1 MTVDFALYARAL
13 GWHPAFIGGV
23 IGAGLLFASLA
34 TALAGPV
41 SDRWGRKPFLLGY
54 QALSVLLALIALAS
68 ARRWLLAGVAAVAG
82 YGRAA
87 AGAPALFGAVEQ
99 AWLAGSIPHRR
110 FGRIFSANTACGFFG
125 NAAGAFLGALP
136 EVWQGAL
143 PGPLAFRPLFA
154 IVALGA
160 AISFCILLG
169 AEDRVHPRTAR
180 RDEAS
185 APPDRAGENR
195 LLAGLAGLNALNGL
209 GIGLVGPLI
218 TWWLATRYGVGP
230 KAIGSAIGVI
240 LILSAVSALLAG
252 RLGTRF
258 GAIRT
263 VVAMRGVGLALL
275 VALPFMP
282 TYTLAVLAYGLRTIA
297 NRGSAGQRQALI
309 LGAIAPGRR
318 GLAAA
323 VNSVSTQVPRSL
335 GPIAAG
341 VLFGAGLFTGPFLV
355 AAVLQAGY
363 VGLYPVLFRR
373 RDLGGERLSG

>member
-13 GWHPAFIGGV
+13 GWPPVFIGGV

-54 QALSVLLALIALAS
+54 QALSVLLALVALAS
-68 ARRWLLAGVAAVAG
+68 ARRWLLAGVAALAG

-99 AWLAGSIPHRR
+99 AWLAGSIPRER
-110 FGRIFSANTACGFFG
+110 LGRTFSANTACGFLG
-125 NAAGAFLGALP
+125 NAVGAFLGALP
-136 EVWQGAL
+136 EWWDRWL

-154 IVALGA
+154 IVAVGA
-160 AISFCILLG
+160 ACSFMLLLG
-169 AEDRVHPRTAR
+169 TEDRAPTRAAR
-180 RDEAS
+180 V
-185 APPDRAGENR
+185 APSGGMDRKGENR

-230 KAIGSAIGVI
+230 KAIGTAIGVI
-240 LILSAVSALLAG
+240 LLLSGPSALLAG

-263 VVAMRGVGLALL
+263 VVAMRGLGLALL
-275 VALPFMP
+275 IALPFMP
-282 TYTLAVLAYGLRTIA
+282 TYPLAVMAYGLRTIA

-309 LGAIAPGRR
+309 LGTIAPERR

-323 VNSVSTQVPRSL
+323 VNSVSTQLPRSL
-335 GPIAAG
+335 GPIVAG

-355 AAVLQAGY
+355 AAMLQAGY

-373 RDLGGERLSG
+373 HDLGGERQ

>member
-1 MTVDFALYARAL
+1 MGARL
-13 GWHPAFIGGV
+13 RRRGWGVWARGGG
-23 IGAGLLFASLA
+23 GAS
-34 TALAGPV
+34 
-41 SDRWGRKPFLLGY
+41 
-54 QALSVLLALIALAS
+54 
-68 ARRWLLAGVAAVAG
+68 
-82 YGRAA
+82 
-87 AGAPALFGAVEQ
+87 LFGAVEQ

-110 FGRIFSANTACGFFG
+110 LGRTFSANTACGFFG

-136 EVWQGAL
+136 GLWQGAL

-154 IVALGA
+154 IVAIGA
-160 AISFCILLG
+160 AISFCLLLG
-169 AEDRVHPRTAR
+169 AEDRVHPRTER
-180 RDEAS
+180 RDETS
-185 APPDRAGENR
+185 APLDRRGENR

-218 TWWLATRYGVGP
+218 TWWFATRYGVGP

-240 LILSAVSALLAG
+240 LLLSGASALLAG

-263 VVAMRGVGLALL
+263 VVAMRGLGLALL

-282 TYTLAVLAYGLRTIA
+282 TYPLAVLAYGLRTIA

-335 GPIAAG
+335 GPLVAG

-363 VGLYPVLFRR
+363 VGLYPLLFRGHEIDGR
-373 RDLGGERLSG
+373 RQRG